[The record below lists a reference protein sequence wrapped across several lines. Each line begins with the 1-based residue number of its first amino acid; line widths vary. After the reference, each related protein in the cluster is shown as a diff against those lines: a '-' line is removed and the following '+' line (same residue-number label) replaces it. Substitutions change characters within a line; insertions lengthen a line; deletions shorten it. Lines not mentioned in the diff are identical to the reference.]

1 MALVMIFTL
10 LPTTAFAT
18 EYTDSNPGSSYKVGD
33 TYTGTTK
40 PDAPEKT
47 VWVETGSKTENVK
60 GSLTCTIEENHV
72 HGQNCY
78 TLNCDHVHNEDCY
91 SLIVGDWK
99 VCTDPSHYHETSG
112 CDKDCGKG
120 LFAENKCKTN
130 GKYFSAINGH
140 FLVSDDF
147 CYPGSVILAS
157 EVIKAFLS
165 DGGKFT
171 DEEKDAIGK
180 LYNLVKDKPF
190 AFYHHDVSKGELI
203 CDHKDGHLDSC
214 YKLECTTPENHQH
227 TDNCYSWSQVTIY
240 TWTLKAD
247 NNGNN
252 TPDDEETYTVTYNVN
267 GADSSFSDQ
276 SYSNLAYGIATPKY
290 TNSGTAEVTPT
301 KANYSFVGWEPDV
314 AKTVTAPDRGNT
326 ITYTAKWNPI
336 ATPDA
341 PGEET
346 VKDLLKD
353 YQVNV
358 TCSTHSLATYAL
370 VAGCYE
376 IGTVSGSA
384 ANGFTVDITLKAAE
398 YAKYYDT
405 RNAYPANAHT
415 ATDNDATITLM
426 YDSSTAS
433 WKLQSQAT
441 ATTFNVTCTQYT
453 VTFVKENGEADET
466 KTVFAG
472 QTVTAPNVQKD
483 DCTLDGWYNGDVK
496 FDFSTKITANI
507 KLTAKWSD
515 KLPEVLTREYD
526 WVKVELDDNSAEAQ
540 DLLDGLVPFVTVTH
554 NSGSIITAGSAKEW
568 WGANPSKVLGK
579 DLTGV
584 KLGKGTNSIDLAIKG
599 VETKTGDYTV
609 TLKDGG
615 TISFVSDPG
624 IFKDLPDP
632 VKKAIL
638 SAVDRLPDDANLNGI
653 IEAINKAIELVN
665 RVPGVDIP
673 LIIGD
678 NLPDVVTKQDI
689 RNFLEKLFTD
699 GVGSFTYMVITVE
712 KADKPAPATYTVT
725 FNPNGGDGTMASQ
738 TFTEGQEQALTA
750 NAFTKK
756 DYVFSGWNTE
766 SDGTGTSY
774 KDQATITVSADMTLY
789 AQWKDDKNGDGIAD
803 ENQTFTVVYKD
814 VDTVLQTNDGLKV
827 GAKTPAYIGTP
838 KKDGYLFKSW
848 QPAVAATVDAADAD
862 STCTITYTAQWE
874 EIDLE
879 TTVFDFIHVHMD
891 DATTA
896 DLNALE
902 GEGVKHVRLESAKY
916 DKVEALLGNYRI
928 MAPIDVTS
936 NADWWTENYV
946 KKVTAQDITN
956 IILAADKIQG
966 SSDKIVIPM
975 AGNEKYTV
983 TLGYELIDLT
993 IYGADIDKILEELGK
1008 IQLPQLPDM
1017 DLDNISSII
1026 NLIQT
1031 LKNMGLTYDQIF
1043 KLLEI
1048 AIDGVSLDELSE
1060 IYEILK
1066 GLNIKWNDISQL
1078 FEILKK
1084 LDKEDLEK
1092 LISALKKINIAELA
1106 AKLQDLKEI
1115 ISKLENLGIQD
1126 IQAALE
1132 QLKNAAT
1139 KENIEKALKQLKDAL
1154 EKLDGKDIQSQLK
1167 DLLAKL
1173 GQMDKDALIAAIK
1186 NLLKNQ
1192 IPDGALDCMTLD
1204 QLKEL
1209 LESLITKKSCSLPC
1223 LCINISKNSEPKMPD
1238 TEDLKELLAQ
1248 KVTVDCISETA
1259 DHQDGT
1265 FGWIEG
1271 GVTLGNIVETETTW
1285 TCEAT
1290 LAGWVYADAY
1300 NKEIGVDH
1308 PVTGVSPVSPKITL
1322 TWNGEEWVP
1331 GEGVTFKVNCDKTV
1345 KEPTEVTED
1354 IVKNLLK
1361 GLIVVDCTNEKASHS
1376 DKAYGWLDGGIQ
1388 IGEVSGNTCPITIV
1402 TWVYADAYNKDVAPD
1417 HPVTIQPETV
1427 TFNLTWVSNVWTLN
1441 VADIPTIEVACK
1453 TGEEVTAK
1461 HTVTF
1466 DFNYDNMVIRV
1477 PVENG
1482 KTVTALKAERSGYVF
1497 GGWYLG
1503 DAKYDFITPVTD
1515 SITLV
1520 AGWKVDRNNNG
1531 IADEDEYCTVTY
1543 SDGVGGTVF
1552 EKQVYGELLIDDP
1565 TPAFKGTPSRSNY
1578 SFNGWKPV
1586 VTDKITGTVEYVAQ
1600 WTYTGDN
1607 HNPSYNYTL
1616 TYVYNYGNKTK
1627 SESHAKN
1634 AVVKLTL
1641 VPSRPGYVFTGWYAD
1656 KELTEYVTQV
1666 KMTGNKKVYAGWRK
1680 SSVPDMLNGDDHFAY
1695 IQGYADGTVR
1705 PDNKIT
1711 RAQVATI
1718 FFRLLDEDVRDDS
1731 LTTYNTFTDVSAD
1744 YWANTAISTMSEL
1757 GVIQGY
1763 SDGTFRPNAFITRAQ
1778 FAAICARFDDTVK
1791 KGSSNF
1797 TDIDGHWAEAEIE
1810 RAATLGWIQGYSD
1823 GTFRPN
1829 NNITRAQAMTMIN
1842 RVLCRLPEEED
1853 DLLRGMNTWTD
1864 CNPGDWCYLAVQEA
1878 TNSHDF
1884 QYKGDIYET
1893 WTDLNRDPDWSKYE
1907 N

>member
-18 EYTDSNPGSSYKVGD
+18 KYTDSNPGSSYKVGD

-40 PDAPEKT
+40 PDAPAKT
-47 VWVETGSKTENVK
+47 VWVQEGEPTTKDV
-60 GSLTCTIEENHV
+60 LTCTKEEHTHDESCKTLTCGHV
-72 HGQNCY
+72 H
-78 TLNCDHVHNEDCY
+78 TEECD
-91 SLIVGDWK
+91 SLIVGDWT
-99 VCTDPSHYHETSG
+99 VCKDTSHYHSESCKDWRSHWITSDG
-112 CDKDCGKG
+112 MYCNVVGKTYDG
-120 LFAENKCKTN
+120 
-130 GKYFSAINGH
+130 FSGH
-140 FLVSDDF
+140 FLDSDDF
-147 CYPGSVILAS
+147 CYPGTFILAS
-157 EVIKAFLS
+157 EVIKAYK
-165 DGGKFT
+165 DGHNFT
-171 DEEKDAIGK
+171 EDEKAAIRHLIDLIG
-180 LYNLVKDKPF
+180 NNVT
-190 AFYHHDVSKGELI
+190 AFYHHDITRVPLT
-203 CDHKDGHLDSC
+203 CGH
-214 YKLECTTPENHQH
+214 H
-227 TDNCYSWSQVTIY
+227 TDKCYSVTCNKEAHEHGTGCYRQDTVY

-247 NNGNN
+247 RNGNGK
-252 TPDDEETYTVTYNVN
+252 PDDEETYTVTYDVN
-267 GADSSFSDQ
+267 GADSGFRDQ
-276 SYSNLAYGIATPKY
+276 SFNNLSYNADTPKY
-290 TNSGTAEVTPT
+290 TNNGANEVTPT
-301 KANYSFVGWEPDV
+301 KANHTFGGWDPTV
-314 AKTVTAPDRGNT
+314 AEKVTAPTSGNA
-326 ITYTAKWNPI
+326 IIYTAQWNPI
-336 ATPDA
+336 TKPVA
-341 PGEET
+341 PNGDT
-346 VKDLLKD
+346 VKKLLAN
-353 YQVNV
+353 YQVKV
-358 TCSTHSLATYAL
+358 DCSKEAHTLATYGLAD
-370 VAGCYE
+370 GCYE
-376 IGTVSGSA
+376 IAPVSGSA
-384 ANGFTVDITLKAAE
+384 ANGFTVDVTLKAAE
-398 YAKYYDT
+398 YAKHYDKQ
-405 RNAYPANAHT
+405 NKYPVGAHT
-415 ATDNDATITLM
+415 TTDKDVTITLT
-426 YDSSTAS
+426 YDSSSTSWEFNGPTAV
-433 WKLQSQAT
+433 
-441 ATTFNVTCTQYT
+441 TTFNVNCTQYT
-453 VTFVKENGEADET
+453 VTFVKDNGEDNEAT
-466 KTVFAG
+466 TVFAG
-472 QTVTAPNVQKD
+472 QTVTAPAVTKD
-483 DCTLDGWYNGDVK
+483 HYTLDGWYNGDTA
-496 FDFSTKITANI
+496 FNFTTPINENIT
-507 KLTAKWSD
+507 LTAKWTAD
-515 KLPEVLTREYD
+515 LAEVLTKEYD
-526 WVKVELDDNSAEAQ
+526 WVKVELDDNAAAAHAMLEGQ
-540 DLLDGLVPFVTVTH
+540 PPFVTVTH
-554 NSGSIITAGSAKEW
+554 DAPGIIPTAGSAKEW
-568 WGANPSKVLGK
+568 WGANPTKVLGK

-599 VETKTGDYTV
+599 VVTPTGDDYTV
-609 TLKDGG
+609 TLSEGKQVYTLPSGQFAKRAITLAINVIKNYPDATDKIIDAIKKLNKIDGINIPEELDAATVLQILEDLASEKG
-615 TISFVSDPG
+615 TATFTYLLIT
-624 IFKDLPDP
+624 
-632 VKKAIL
+632 VKKA
-638 SAVDRLPDDANLNGI
+638 DA
-653 IEAINKAIELVN
+653 
-665 RVPGVDIP
+665 P
-673 LIIGD
+673 
-678 NLPDVVTKQDI
+678 T
-689 RNFLEKLFTD
+689 
-699 GVGSFTYMVITVE
+699 
-712 KADKPAPATYTVT
+712 PATYTVR
-725 FNPNGGDGTMASQ
+725 FDANGGDGTMASQ

-789 AQWKDDKNGDGIAD
+789 AQWKADKNHDGTAD
-803 ENQTFTVVYKD
+803 ENQTFTVDYKD
-814 VDTVLQTNDGLKV
+814 GETVLKTFGNLKV
-827 GAKTPAYIGTP
+827 GAKTPAYEGTP
-838 KKDGYLFKSW
+838 KKDGYLFKGW

-862 STCTITYTAQWE
+862 AKCFITYTAKWE
-874 EIDLE
+874 AIVLN
-879 TTVFDFIHVHMD
+879 TTVFDLIHVHMD
-891 DATTA
+891 PATTA
-896 DLNALE
+896 DLNALK
-902 GEGVKHVRLESAKY
+902 GEGAKHVRLESAQY
-916 DKVEALLGNYRI
+916 DKVEALLGYRV
-928 MAPIDVTS
+928 MAPIGVKS
-936 NADWWTENYV
+936 NANWWTENFA
-946 KKVTAQDITN
+946 KKVTAAEITN
-956 IILAADKIQG
+956 VILAADKPVG

-975 AGNEKYTV
+975 TGNEKYTV
-983 TLGYELIDLT
+983 TLGYELIDVTL
-993 IYGADIDKILEELGK
+993 YGVDIDKICGELDK
-1008 IQLPQLPDM
+1008 IQLPDLPQVDI
-1017 DLDNISSII
+1017 DLEGI
-1026 NLIQT
+1026 NNVIQLIQT

-1043 KLLEI
+1043 QLMEI
-1048 AIDGVSLDELSE
+1048 VMDGKITPEEYAE
-1060 IYEILK
+1060 ILKILK
-1066 GLNIKWNDISQL
+1066 GLNIKWDDI

-1092 LISALKKINIAELA
+1092 LISALKKIDIAALA

-1115 ISKLENLGIQD
+1115 ISKLENIDCDD
-1126 IQAALE
+1126 IEEALE

-1139 KENIEKALKQLKDAL
+1139 KENIESALKQLKDAL
-1154 EKLDGKDIQSQLK
+1154 QRIDVDDLQSQLNE
-1167 DLLAKL
+1167 LLAKL
-1173 GQMDKDALIAAIK
+1173 EQMDKEALIAKIK
-1186 NLLKNQ
+1186 ELIKNQ
-1192 IPDGALDCMTLD
+1192 IPDDELDCMTPD
-1204 QLKEL
+1204 ELKEL
-1209 LESLITKKSCSLPC
+1209 LESLIIKHQYSLSC
-1223 LCINISKNSEPKMPD
+1223 LCINISKKNAPIEPTD
-1238 TEDLKELLAQ
+1238 DELKTLLTN
-1248 KVTVDCISETA
+1248 KVTVDCISTTA
-1259 DHQDGT
+1259 GHEDKT
-1265 FGWIEG
+1265 YGWIEG
-1271 GVTLGNIVETETTW
+1271 GVTLGPVVETKTTW
-1285 TCEAT
+1285 TCTAT

-1300 NKEIGVDH
+1300 NKGIGVDH
-1308 PVTGVSPVSPKITL
+1308 PVTGVKPEDAAIDL
-1322 TWNGEEWVP
+1322 TWNGGKWIT
-1331 GEGVTFKVNCDKTV
+1331 GNGVTFQVNCDKTI

-1361 GLIVVDCTNEKASHS
+1361 GQVVVKCTNGKASHDPKS
-1376 DKAYGWLDGGIQ
+1376 YGWIDGGVQ
-1388 IGEVSGNTCPITIV
+1388 IGEVTGNTCPITIV

-1441 VADIPTIEVACK
+1441 VADIPTIKVACK